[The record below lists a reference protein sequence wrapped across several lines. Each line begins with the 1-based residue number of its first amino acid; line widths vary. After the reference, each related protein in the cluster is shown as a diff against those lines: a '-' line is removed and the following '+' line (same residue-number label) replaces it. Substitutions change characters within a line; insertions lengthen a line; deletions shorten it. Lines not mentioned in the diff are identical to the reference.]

1 MSATHRTGHTQQHT
15 PPGRFPDQGLTSFA
29 LILAL
34 FLTGLLVSPATS
46 AQEAFS
52 KSNTSLV
59 YVADSA
65 NQRLNLRL
73 RELLAEAFG
82 GSVKIRSFVSGQT
95 SQDAQTP
102 VIAIGPGAFNRV
114 RQENKQVPLLGLLV
128 DQSFV
133 TESTDQSARTTSA
146 VLSDP
151 PLMRQAAIGKAIL
164 PYSSRVAMLAR
175 PETGHL
181 YDSAMENLERLGMQ
195 GRVFL
200 VPSDERLIPTL
211 IRALNYGDFIL
222 AAPDN
227 TIYNPRTIK
236 HILLTAYRRNRIVI
250 GPSQAY
256 VKAGSLASSY
266 TPLSEVATMAAD
278 YVQYFREHDEFP
290 EPAYPVD
297 FGIEVNRQVGR
308 SLNIA
313 LPERQNLIDAV
324 MQNLEDMGAL
334 TDE

>member
-1 MSATHRTGHTQQHT
+1 MA
-15 PPGRFPDQGLTSFA
+15 
-29 LILAL
+29 LAL
-34 FLTGLLVSPATS
+34 LLVGLLVSQPTI
-46 AQEAFS
+46 AQDSYAQDTFVEPG
-52 KSNTSLV
+52 TSLV
-59 YVADSA
+59 YVADSV

-73 RELLAEAFG
+73 KELLTLAFG
-82 GSVKIRSFVSGQT
+82 DSVMIRSFVSGQT
-95 SQDAQTP
+95 SQDSETP
-102 VIAIGPGAFNRV
+102 VIAIGPGAFTRV
-114 RQENKQVPLLGLLV
+114 RQENKQVPVLGLLV
-128 DQSFV
+128 DSSYV
-133 TESTDQSARTTSA
+133 TESSDQPNRKVSA
-146 VLSDP
+146 VLSTP
-151 PLMRQAAIGKAIL
+151 PLIRQAAIGKAIL